1 MYKVAYVNMLNSVNT
16 RLFVWTLFRHP
27 GILKVP
33 TFFRTPSKIYNFSFF
48 RGRELK
54 CKVQDGNSFKIKDSE
69 ISLFVFRASVWEISP
84 VLNLD
89 TKYHSYDKTHILI
102 DEELSR
108 RIMADG
114 PSDACPA

>member
-1 MYKVAYVNMLNSVNT
+1 MLNSVNT

-33 TFFRTPSKIYNFSFF
+33 TFFQTPSKIYNFSFF